1 MRLLFGLALAVC
13 LAFAGADACAADPAT
28 TAFARLGPLVIH
40 GNEADNLLL
49 GAGVWDLRD
58 ERSPAGT
65 IEYRF
70 GRKVF
75 VVGLSLGL
83 VANTK
88 GGLYGYAGIYSDLS
102 IGNFYVTPQLAM
114 GGYHEGN
121 SSDLGGVF
129 EFRQSID
136 LAYRFAN
143 GHRLGVRGAHISNAD
158 TQPRNPGEEEVMLT
172 YSFPLGPYL

>member
-1 MRLLFGLALAVC
+1 MRLLFGLALAVF
-13 LAFAGADACAADPAT
+13 LAFSGADACAADPAT
-28 TAFARLGPLVIH
+28 TAYAHLGPLVIH

-49 GAGVWDLRD
+49 GAGAWDLRD

-83 VANTK
+83 IANTK

-114 GGYHEGN
+114 GGYHQGN

-129 EFRQSID
+129 QFRQSID

-143 GHRLGVRGAHISNAD
+143 GHRLGMRGAHISNAD